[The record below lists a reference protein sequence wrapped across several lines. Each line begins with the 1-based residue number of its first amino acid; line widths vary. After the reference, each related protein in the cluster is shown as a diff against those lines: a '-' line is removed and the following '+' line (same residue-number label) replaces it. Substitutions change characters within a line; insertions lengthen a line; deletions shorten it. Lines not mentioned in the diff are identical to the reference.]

1 MRYYGINPYSWFTK
15 SENREARMNTCG
27 TNHEPGSG
35 SAFINY
41 YLSVNTVCGTFVRDL
56 SHTWMQ
62 RTWQG
67 PEWILAITLHPTL
80 PQTLNCWLHI
90 YVSQHV
96 LIIARIDCRY
106 AKCGRYWWRN
116 VTSDS
121 IFMYLAKTS
130 VILFQSV
137 RFIFCVCVF
146 CEIGVKRFEIKSDSF
161 LRNIKDIS
169 NLGHLYTCKNTCFLF
184 SFITLFKR

>member
-1 MRYYGINPYSWFTK
+1 MIHRAYICIHNHTRIYSSFFRRFLSPPVCSICVSHIKQNLLIIFLRSLCLITK
-15 SENREARMNTCG
+15 SVNKETCMSTCG

-41 YLSVNTVCGTFVRDL
+41 YLSVNTVCGTFVHDL

-80 PQTLNCWLHI
+80 PQTADCI
-90 YVSQHV
+90 YVNQHV

-106 AKCGRYWWRN
+106 AKYGRCWWRN
-116 VTSDS
+116 WRG
-121 IFMYLAKTS
+121 I
-130 VILFQSV
+130 
-137 RFIFCVCVF
+137 R
-146 CEIGVKRFEIKSDSF
+146 
-161 LRNIKDIS
+161 
-169 NLGHLYTCKNTCFLF
+169 
-184 SFITLFKR
+184 